1 VIAITASSYRE
12 CDLKWMKNI
21 EHSAGYL
28 TRIRE
33 LEALVA
39 DTEDLEMVAVLRRLV
54 LAYREIAHSEVCG
67 AGRIDVAE
75 DTREVRPIGGPKES
89 TEAQTQALTRG

>member
-1 VIAITASSYRE
+1 
-12 CDLKWMKNI
+12 MKNV

-33 LEALVA
+33 LEVLVA

-54 LAYREIAHSEVCG
+54 LAYREIARSEVCG

-75 DTREVRPIGGPKES
+75 DTGEARPIGGSKES
-89 TEAQTQALTRG
+89 AAAQTQALTRG